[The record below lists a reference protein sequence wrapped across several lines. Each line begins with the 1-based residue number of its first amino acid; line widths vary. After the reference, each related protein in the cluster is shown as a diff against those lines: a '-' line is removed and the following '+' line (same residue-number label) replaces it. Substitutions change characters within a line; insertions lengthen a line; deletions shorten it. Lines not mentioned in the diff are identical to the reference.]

1 MAEFFQVLTVMAASA
16 AIVLLIR
23 HLMVRQNQIAQAHSQ
38 PPARRAAIQPP
49 RPPE

>member
-16 AIVLLIR
+16 AIVLVIR
-23 HLMVRQNQIAQAHSQ
+23 NPIVRQNRMARAPSQ
-38 PPARRAAIQPP
+38 PPARAAGRQPP